1 MAKNSLDASVTGEHV
16 LFQHTA
22 VNLINVLQLSNQT
35 DDGLFIQFDILDHCL
50 DSFKCLLC
58 GRFYKSWRKKETI
71 FPSVS
76 QLH

>member
-1 MAKNSLDASVTGEHV
+1 MAINWLDTSVTGEQV
-16 LFQHTA
+16 LFQPT

-35 DDGLFIQFDILDHCL
+35 DAGLFIQFDIFDHCL

-58 GRFYKSWRKKETI
+58 GRFYKSRRKKETI
-71 FPSVS
+71 FPGVS

>member
-1 MAKNSLDASVTGEHV
+1 MAINWLDTSVTGEQV
-16 LFQHTA
+16 LLQHT

-35 DDGLFIQFDILDHCL
+35 DAGLFIQFDIFDHCL

-71 FPSVS
+71 FPGVS